1 MKMLTRQ
8 NEQGSA
14 TLAIISVDNLCLLHQ
29 YKWPEH
35 NQNTIAAIKGA
46 VSRNSANLGNY
57 KMPIKLRET

>member
-1 MKMLTRQ
+1 MKMLSRQ

-35 NQNTIAAIKGA
+35 NQNTIAAINQQQRA
-46 VSRNSANLGNY
+46 LR
-57 KMPIKLRET
+57 IKFYDHS